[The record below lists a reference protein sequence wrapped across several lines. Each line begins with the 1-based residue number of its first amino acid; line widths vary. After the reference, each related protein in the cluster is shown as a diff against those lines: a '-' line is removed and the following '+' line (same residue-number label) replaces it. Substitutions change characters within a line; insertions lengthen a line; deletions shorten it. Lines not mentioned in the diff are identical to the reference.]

1 MSIIKIKKMKF
12 ELYTVCAQLYI
23 IPTFKITYDL
33 YLNGSYEIHFTWLNF
48 GAVVIFNQ
56 KKW

>member
-1 MSIIKIKKMKF
+1 MKF
-12 ELYTVCAQLYI
+12 ELYNIWAQLYI

-33 YLNGSYEIHFTWLNF
+33 DLNESYEIHFNWLNF

-56 KKW
+56 KK